1 MTNKDPS
8 KYPYDRSEDGTLTT
22 EPTEGSHDIGN
33 NIVNFPDRNA
43 PDSDC
48 YYEDNGVSWHKYS
61 ASYVDGDKE
70 FMFSIWAQSL
80 EDAERRLKL
89 PMKINGQ
96 ILTEI

>member
-1 MTNKDPS
+1 MTNKDQS

-22 EPTEGSHDIGN
+22 EPTEGSHDMRN
-33 NIVNFPDRNA
+33 NILNFPDRNS
-43 PDSDC
+43 PDNDC
-48 YYEDNGVSWHKYS
+48 QYKDDRESWYKYS

-70 FMFSIWAQSL
+70 FVFSIWARSF